1 METKK
6 RYLGIDLLKGI
17 AMILIILLHSI
28 QRIDGIPAIVRLPL
42 LFGQVGVQLF
52 FVCSGFLLAKTYF
65 KKDTA
70 ISFSSHGKYMLKKY
84 ISLALPFI
92 FFLIVYIIINL
103 VFEKNGIEVPYE
115 NNTSLVSVL
124 LNALMLHG
132 LFPFC
137 LNNVVPGGWYVG
149 TLFLLLLISALFRF
163 EKKKTYEL
171 FAVAI
176 AAVAVALSV
185 VLNAVGVS
193 VDNGSYFYFSFF
205 NQLPAFIIGIK
216 MGAFEPETRKTSF
229 FVLAKVVFSFAIVLA
244 LFFFGFSFS
253 YAVIPIL
260 SAVAFEGV
268 YELMCE
274 IPEEKIEKFGGFFI
288 KLGRNTY
295 PIYLAHF
302 LTVWYVPVLIFEVSG
317 SKIGGVLLWIVSLLI
332 SFLLCLA
339 ASGINGMFSK
349 MIKSTVK
356 KLKL

>member
-65 KKDTA
+65 KKDTV
-70 ISFSSHGKYMLKKY
+70 ISFSSHGKYMMKKY

-92 FFLIVYIIINL
+92 FFLVVYIIINL

-149 TLFLLLLISALFRF
+149 TLFLLLLVSPLFRF
-163 EKKKTYEL
+163 RNKKTYEFL
-171 FAVAI
+171 AVAI
-176 AAVAVALSV
+176 TVTAVVVSV
-185 VLNAVGVS
+185 LLDTIGVS

-216 MGAFEPETRKTSF
+216 MGAFESETRKTSF
-229 FVLAKVVFSFAIVLA
+229 FAFAKVAFCFALVMA

-253 YAVIPIL
+253 YAIIPFL

-268 YELMCE
+268 YEFMCA

-288 KLGRNTY
+288 KLGKNTY

-302 LTVWYVPVLIFEVSG
+302 LAVWYVPVFIMGVSG
-317 SKIGGVLLWIVSLLI
+317 NKIGGVLLWIVSLLV
-332 SFLLCLA
+332 SFVLCLA